1 MDANNYYRFH
11 SIELYGCKV
20 HDSRVLIAGR
30 TRVSV
35 FMAYFT
41 PKQLEGGGA
50 QQILMEYK

>member
-20 HDSRVLIAGR
+20 YDSRVLIAGR